1 MLPHYFTIIII
12 IIALNGHQSE
22 FPPLRVFKHDAII

>member
-12 IIALNGHQSE
+12 IVLNGNQPE
-22 FPPLRVFKHDAII
+22 YPPFRVFIQYAII